1 MNPVGRGTAFGGRPW
16 IAPDIL
22 SDVCQVVFSS
32 LPRRDQRRWAEVYV
46 RGLLTVDGRKSV
58 RRIAAAHTGATGATG
73 EQNLQQF
80 VSKSPWDWK
89 PVRRALADYL
99 QHQIQPQALAVEPLF
114 IPKAGGRSVGVERQF
129 VPHLGRVSN
138 CQQAYGIWMVGQD
151 ASYPVDWGLALPST
165 WTADPGRRRR
175 GGIPDN
181 VVSDSPVHC
190 AVADVLDL
198 PRHRQAVGRPVLME
212 VGDNDLD
219 HVCSALNDQAVPF
232 ILRVG
237 GSFPVAAAG
246 AGSAPFGGQWVSARR
261 VIDSLRGQHRPVE
274 WVDRSS
280 QRRRVAPIAAA
291 TVHLPRSASGGTSTH
306 RLLLVGAWTDP
317 AVTRPAEFWLTN
329 TTQQSPAAVFRTA
342 QLTQQVQRD
351 LREVSAQVG
360 VSDFEG
366 RSFRGWH
373 HHATLVSVAHA
384 ITLLSQAQES
394 SYSRL
399 GPFHPLPGPAES
411 PSTALLPTGARE
423 H

>member
-1 MNPVGRGTAFGGRPW
+1 MNPVGGGPAFGGRPW
-16 IAPDIL
+16 ISPDIL
-22 SDVCQVVFSS
+22 GDVCQVVFSS
-32 LPRRDQRRWAEVYV
+32 LPRRDQRRWAEVYI
-46 RGLLTVDGRKSV
+46 RGLLTVDGRKSM
-58 RRIAAAHTGATGATG
+58 RKIAANTGATG

-80 VSKSPWDWK
+80 ISKSPWDWK
-89 PVRRALADYL
+89 PVRRSLADYL
-99 QHQIQPQALAVEPLF
+99 QQQVQPLAWAVEPLF

-151 ASYPVDWGLALPST
+151 ASYPVDWGLALPSA
-165 WTADPGRRRR
+165 WTADPGLRRR
-175 GGIPDN
+175 GGIPDH
-181 VVSDSPVHC
+181 VEPSSPVRG
-190 AVADVLDL
+190 ALADVLDL
-198 PRHRQAVGRPVLME
+198 ARARQPAGRPVLME

-219 HVCSALNDQAVPF
+219 HVCSVLNDSAVPF

-246 AGSAPFGGQWVSARR
+246 AQSATFGGQWVSARR
-261 VIDSLRGQHRPVE
+261 LIDSLRGQHRPVE
-274 WVDRSS
+274 WVDRSR

-291 TVHLPRSASGGTSTH
+291 AVHLPRTAAGTGATH

-317 AVTRPAEFWLTN
+317 ADTRPAEFWLTN

-342 QLTQQVQRD
+342 QLTRQVHRD

-373 HHATLVSVAHA
+373 HHATLVSIAHA
-384 ITLLSQAQES
+384 ITLLSEAQES
-394 SYSRL
+394 SYSHL
-399 GPFHPLPGPAES
+399 SPLHPLPEPAEPLPAL
-411 PSTALLPTGARE
+411 PSV
-423 H
+423 